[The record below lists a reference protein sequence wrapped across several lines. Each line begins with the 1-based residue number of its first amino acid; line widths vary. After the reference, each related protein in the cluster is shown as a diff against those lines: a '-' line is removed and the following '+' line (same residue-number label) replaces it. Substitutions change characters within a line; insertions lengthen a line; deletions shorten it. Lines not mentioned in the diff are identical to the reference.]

1 MNLKRGPSLVVIAT
15 GRAHSEGGGLV
26 EPSEPKAEK
35 MGAADIQKLR
45 SGEDVEI
52 SAVKSFERMQEELRG
67 ESLGKLVILFRRL
80 SEPTPAARARHFV
93 SLRYAPASSM
103 PGPGG
108 GVSF

>member
-1 MNLKRGPSLVVIAT
+1 MGNAN
-15 GRAHSEGGGLV
+15 GGECAL
-26 EPSEPKAEK
+26 EL
-35 MGAADIQKLR
+35 GARISA
-45 SGEDVEI
+45 VEI
-52 SAVKSFERMQEELRG
+52 SAVKSFERLQEELRG

-80 SEPTPAARARHFV
+80 SEPTPAARPRHFV